1 MPINTELS
9 VEVTKAQ
16 AAAPLEVSILK
27 EGSQEKTKVEMT
39 ASGNTY
45 TGKVTADASLKLFFS
60 FGASDNVD
68 PGTPVEDALLAAVTV
83 APNPFD
89 AQLVISN
96 IAQQGVKYTLLN
108 TNGACV
114 LIGEIT
120 GEFEALETSLLPS
133 GLYLLQLTTPDGAT
147 RLLRVVKR

>member
-16 AAAPLEVSILK
+16 AASPLAVSILK

-39 ASGNTY
+39 ANGNIY

-60 FGASDNVD
+60 FEASDND
-68 PGTPVEDALLAAVTV
+68 QDTPVEDARLAAVTV

-108 TNGACV
+108 TNGTCV